1 MHTHC
6 TEGHVWQKQEV
17 EREPV
22 LGNVSLYVLEDVGF
36 EARWVNKDGRQ
47 GGSQVS
53 TGKRWAGQRERSSLA
68 AVRATSSGGFPLV
81 LCDHL
86 KSLLE
91 VDGNISLHIETI
103 FLR

>member
-1 MHTHC
+1 MRTHC
-6 TEGHVWQKQEV
+6 TEGHAWQKQEV

-36 EARWVNKDGRQ
+36 EAQWVNKDGRQ

-81 LCDHL
+81 LCDHP
-86 KSLLE
+86 KSLLK
-91 VDGNISLHIETI
+91 VNGNISLHIEMI
-103 FLR
+103 FLK